1 MVACAHLK
9 VRASLV
15 RLPTPLS
22 MPPTSAEGTSSTSPT
37 SPYWQCVAERTSTA
51 WLGPWRQD
59 LEPLY
64 VSCRSESSNKSL

>member
-22 MPPTSAEGTSSTSPT
+22 MPPTSAEGTSSTFANLTILAMRGWENLNSM
-37 SPYWQCVAERTSTA
+37 A
-51 WLGPWRQD
+51 GPWRQD

-64 VSCRSESSNKSL
+64 VSCRSESSNK